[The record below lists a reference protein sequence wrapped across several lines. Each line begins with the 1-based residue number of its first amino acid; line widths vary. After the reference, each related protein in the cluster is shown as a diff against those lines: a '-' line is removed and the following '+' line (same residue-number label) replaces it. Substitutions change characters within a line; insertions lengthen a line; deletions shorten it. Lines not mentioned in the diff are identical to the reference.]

1 MGMNRLP
8 FVVTGANAAIMDAGM
23 KVPRYRPDSMRIN
36 PHQVIYYD
44 EAPEE
49 LKNDPTVWW
58 TRWNGRKQTIKKLT
72 DEEKEDLRLDKE
84 WRLMEMFNYILNHYG
99 WQTADFFYNKSSWKE
114 KFDEAEIV
122 PDLIIPHCKY
132 CADGQ
137 CDMSCLFFTGKCAYP
152 WSMAD

>member
-8 FVVTGANAAIMDAGM
+8 FVVTGANAAIMDADM
-23 KVPRYRPDSMRIN
+23 KVPRYRPDSMRAN
-36 PHQVIYYD
+36 PHKIIYYD

-114 KFDEAEIV
+114 KFDEAGIV
-122 PDLIIPHCKY
+122 PDNPTL
-132 CADGQ
+132 Q
-137 CDMSCLFFTGKCAYP
+137 V
-152 WSMAD
+152 